1 MENWSTHHIY
11 QSAETKLGS
20 STASDLRA
28 YAIALSRKNLPVI
41 FTLNHLSKIV
51 GVDYQ
56 FLRETVARKR
66 ESANYRVFTIKK
78 RSGGRRHIHSV
89 TGQLFVVHDF
99 INSEVLQKQTPHTA
113 SHAFHPSGGIRKCA
127 ESHCGARWI
136 FHYDLKDFFYSVTE
150 ATVYEIFKKMGY
162 RPLLAFELA
171 RICTT
176 TLLPNQLKSYLCR
189 RWWRFEREKEHYK
202 FYNYFKGG
210 MGVLSQGAS
219 TSPML
224 GNLAARALDIG
235 LTKFS
240 DKYGFVYTRYADDLT
255 LSISSELPAKF
266 SIGAIHQAIIKIIN
280 QSGFKENS
288 KKTRVSGPG
297 AKKIVLG
304 LLVDGQIPRISKET
318 FKRIDRNLHA
328 ANKYGLVDVAKHENF
343 DSAIGFYNH
352 LRGLVAFVKDVDLER
367 WKLFNERF
375 ESLQLP

>member
-1 MENWSTHHIY
+1 MKTWSTHHLY
-11 QSAETKLGS
+11 QSAEARLGA
-20 STASDLRA
+20 STASVMRA

-41 FTLNHLSKIV
+41 FSLNHLSKIV

-56 FLRETVARKR
+56 FLRKTVARKR

-89 TGQLFVVHDF
+89 TGQLFAVQDF
-99 INSEVLQKQTPHTA
+99 INSEVLQKQVPHTA
-113 SHAFHPSGGIRKCA
+113 SHAFHASGGIRKCA
-127 ESHCGARWI
+127 EAHCGARWM
-136 FHYDLKDFFYSVTE
+136 FHYDLSDFFFSVTE
-150 ATVYEIFKKMGY
+150 ATVYNIFKGMGY

-176 TLLPNQLKSYLCR
+176 TLLPGKLKHYLR
-189 RWWRFEREKEHYK
+189 RWYVDSEENAYQ
-202 FYNYFKGG
+202 FYRSSK
-210 MGVLSQGAS
+210 MGVLPQGAS

-224 GNLAARALDIG
+224 GNLAARALDID
-235 LTKFS
+235 LTAFS
-240 DKYGFVYTRYADDLT
+240 DKHEFVYTRYADDLI
-255 LSISSELPAKF
+255 LSVTSELPTKL
-266 SIGAIHQAIIKIIN
+266 SIGAIHQAVIKIIS

-297 AKKIVLG
+297 AKKVVLG

-328 ANKYGLVDVAKHENF
+328 ACKYGLVDAAKHENF

-352 LRGLVAFVKDVDLER
+352 LRGLVAFVKDVDFER
-367 WKLFNERF
+367 WKLFHQRF
-375 ESLQLP
+375 ETLQLP